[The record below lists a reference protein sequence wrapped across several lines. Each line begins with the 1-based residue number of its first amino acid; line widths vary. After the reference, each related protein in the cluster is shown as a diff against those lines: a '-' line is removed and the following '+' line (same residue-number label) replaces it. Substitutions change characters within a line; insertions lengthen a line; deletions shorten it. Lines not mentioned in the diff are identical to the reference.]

1 MTNRKKKTSFT
12 KDIKGSNASENSER
26 NEICRIIDEYKEQ
39 NNLETI
45 TEEEIIMLFGES
57 VLYPNLY
64 FSPWKKYWENGV
76 EISDYEAY
84 LLERGINVFEPSPE
98 TELEKLWFEEA
109 QKELDELNITEEYRD
124 LGDVEQLSDYDQL
137 LDALDVQYFNLNDEH
152 YDTFHEDGIRL
163 FYHEDTI
170 TDHDGFN
177 QIQPYEVSE
186 ELCWVCNHWSFEK
199 SLQEA
204 TVMDRMYLE
213 MDPKGN
219 ITGHGFFDIGISIF
233 EYFMIKELDYEDMK
247 VEEPDCLS
255 EGEYECSL
263 ADDLDY
269 FLSIGTKTVD
279 IYVSDLIELVEFFQ
293 KPIHETVSRQIIHLE
308 VSAKRF
314 LIVVDIDEQY
324 IFYKVFHQ
332 LDRND
337 TEDLKSLGWD
347 IYHESVFDIINYY
360 LETGLTIECFQ

>member
-1 MTNRKKKTSFT
+1 MTNRKKKRSFK
-12 KDIKGSNASENSER
+12 KDIKGSNVSGKLEQ
-26 NEICRIIDEYKEQ
+26 DETD
-39 NNLETI
+39 LEST
-45 TEEEIIMLFGES
+45 
-57 VLYPNLY
+57 
-64 FSPWKKYWENGV
+64 
-76 EISDYEAY
+76 
-84 LLERGINVFEPSPE
+84 PE
-98 TELEKLWFEEA
+98 TELEKFWYDEA
-109 QKELDELNITEEYRD
+109 QKELDELNIPEEYRD
-124 LGDVEQLSDYDQL
+124 LADVEQLSENDQL
-137 LDALDVQYFNLNDEH
+137 LDAQDGQYFNLNDE
-152 YDTFHEDGIRL
+152 YYITFHEDEIGL
-163 FYHEDTI
+163 LYHEDKI
-170 TDHDGFN
+170 TDHDSYN

-186 ELCWVCNHWSFEK
+186 ELCWCNSSCSFEE

-204 TVMDRMYLE
+204 TIMDRMYLE
-213 MDPKGN
+213 MDTKGN
-219 ITGHGFFDIGISIF
+219 ITGYGFFDKGKTIY
-233 EYFMIKELDYEDMK
+233 EYFMMKELDYEDMK

-255 EGEYECSL
+255 EGELECSL
-263 ADDLDY
+263 SDDLDY
-269 FLSIGTKTVD
+269 FLSIRTKTVD
-279 IYVSDLIELVEFFQ
+279 IYVSDLKELDEFFQ